1 MKSGRMITST
11 YTLHDTI
18 IKSQKESERII
29 CYDILND
36 RYEDIFIAS
45 IKDYEIL

>member
-1 MKSGRMITST
+1 MITST